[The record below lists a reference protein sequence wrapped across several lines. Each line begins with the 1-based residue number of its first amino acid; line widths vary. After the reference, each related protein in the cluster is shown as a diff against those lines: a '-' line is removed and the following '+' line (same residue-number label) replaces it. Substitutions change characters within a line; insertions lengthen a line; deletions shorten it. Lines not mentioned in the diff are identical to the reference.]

1 MTSAE
6 IDQFLE
12 MVKQTFSDVLFPI
25 EYITQQDFLGQGNV
39 LNEVAI
45 VIARYDETWWTMLC
59 AGAFGVVHKGDFVD
73 SDGSMMPIAIKTIKC
88 KCWHNNTVIMCT
100 FACIYITC

>member
-1 MTSAE
+1 MHELSLITTGDDRRVTMTSAE

-39 LNEVAI
+39 LNEVAV
-45 VIARYDETWWTMLC
+45 VIAYYDQT
-59 AGAFGVVHKGDFVD
+59 
-73 SDGSMMPIAIKTIKC
+73 
-88 KCWHNNTVIMCT
+88 
-100 FACIYITC
+100 

>member
-1 MTSAE
+1 MHELALITTGDDRRVTMTSAE

-25 EYITQQDFLGQGNV
+25 EYITQQDFLGEGNV

-45 VIARYDETWWTMLC
+45 VIACYDQT
-59 AGAFGVVHKGDFVD
+59 
-73 SDGSMMPIAIKTIKC
+73 
-88 KCWHNNTVIMCT
+88 
-100 FACIYITC
+100 

>member
-1 MTSAE
+1 MHELALITTGDDRRVTMTSAE

-25 EYITQQDFLGQGNV
+25 EYITQQDFLGEGNV

-45 VIARYDETWWTMLC
+45 VIA
-59 AGAFGVVHKGDFVD
+59 
-73 SDGSMMPIAIKTIKC
+73 
-88 KCWHNNTVIMCT
+88 
-100 FACIYITC
+100 

>member
-1 MTSAE
+1 MHELSLITTGDDRRVTMTSAE

-45 VIARYDETWWTMLC
+45 VIAYYDQT
-59 AGAFGVVHKGDFVD
+59 
-73 SDGSMMPIAIKTIKC
+73 
-88 KCWHNNTVIMCT
+88 
-100 FACIYITC
+100 

>member
-1 MTSAE
+1 MHELALITTGDDRRVTMTSAE

-45 VIARYDETWWTMLC
+45 VIACVMIK
-59 AGAFGVVHKGDFVD
+59 F
-73 SDGSMMPIAIKTIKC
+73 DGPCYVQELLVLYTRVTLLTQMDQ
-88 KCWHNNTVIMCT
+88 
-100 FACIYITC
+100 